1 MQWAYSDKQ
10 FPTEHFMV
18 GKFFPSEFVKKEMQ
32 KSEWKNGNGGKKLN
46 ENRKKTWWSKWKNK
60 DDERGR
66 VLRALSSCT
75 NTCNCDNLLE
85 RSLFFS
91 LTWLQPQLLFS
102 PFSFIPFL
110 SVPFLLYIY
119 AIFPSNFVGR
129 FPNPMCM
136 HSCVWLCFFSL
147 VVLLHLINYL
157 PYTRLV
163 LSMRATLLF
172 ICHSRKCVCLCVY
185 NNTQFSMCVSMNEWM
200 SKFAL
205 FVFLFIVIQHAICWF
220 WKWNARFVVFL
231 LFVFPFYNCY
241 RVRACFCLTTLCV
254 SFVILLCIH
263 CLCVCVVLL
272 CVSECV
278 FYQLLATLL
287 IKKSMV
293 VASVCMVT

>member
-1 MQWAYSDKQ
+1 MREAACCEHWAAVQTPVTVIIYWSA
-10 FPTEHFMV
+10 V
-18 GKFFPSEFVKKEMQ
+18 CFFPHLASTSAFIFTIFFH
-32 KSEWKNGNGGKKLN
+32 SIPF
-46 ENRKKTWWSKWKNK
+46 
-60 DDERGR
+60 
-66 VLRALSSCT
+66 
-75 NTCNCDNLLE
+75 
-85 RSLFFS
+85 RS
-91 LTWLQPQLLFS
+91 
-102 PFSFIPFL
+102 FSFVHLCHIPIQFRW
-110 SVPFLLYIY
+110 SFSQPNVY
-119 AIFPSNFVGR
+119 AFVCVVVFFP
-129 FPNPMCM
+129 
-136 HSCVWLCFFSL
+136 L
-147 VVLLHLINYL
+147 VELLHLINYL

-287 IKKSMV
+287 IKKVWWWQAYVWWRRTNKQTPKRMTNMM
-293 VASVCMVT
+293 ANERNE